1 MDEEVL
7 HESGQ
12 STDKQEQS
20 NYDRNQINITSTIPT
35 TTMKTPTVCTDEPTN

>member
-7 HESGQ
+7 HESGH